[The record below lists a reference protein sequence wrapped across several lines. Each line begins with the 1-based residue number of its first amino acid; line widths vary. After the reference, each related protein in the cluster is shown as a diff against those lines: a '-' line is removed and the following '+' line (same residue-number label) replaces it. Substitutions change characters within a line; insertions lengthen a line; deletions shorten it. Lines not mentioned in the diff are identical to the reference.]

1 MAVDGTRTVGESQE
15 ERSTSDD
22 DGGGRRRV
30 NIHLAAKILT
40 TSFLAYVN
48 RQTILEIF
56 RGKYHVHNILYDDQI
71 LRLVDVNFANGSCSL
86 PSGTVETGDGNVKDF
101 QFQGAVIYH
110 ISRFRFVKCF
120 KNISGLPA
128 AAKYTRVPCLAAT
141 NGSYFSAVC
150 VPEYY
155 YRPQPS
161 CSLVAMALVDYH
173 PDMKFT
179 SYKAVMKLLQAGFDI
194 GCSIE
199 CRDCSL
205 AGKSCGVSSWDAT

>member
-1 MAVDGTRTVGESQE
+1 MLKRKKKLGRLLNNCKAQTDNC
-15 ERSTSDD
+15 STSC
-22 DGGGRRRV
+22 GEIQ
-30 NIHLAAKILT
+30 NIKEIHLAAKILT

-71 LRLVDVNFANGSCSL
+71 LRLVDVNFAIGSCSL
-86 PSGTVETGDGNVKDF
+86 SSGTVETGDGNVKDF

-110 ISRFRFVKCF
+110 ISRFRFVKSF

-150 VPEYY
+150 VPEYIIVIN
-155 YRPQPS
+155 RH
-161 CSLVAMALVDYH
+161 AR
-173 PDMKFT
+173 
-179 SYKAVMKLLQAGFDI
+179 LLQW
-194 GCSIE
+194 
-199 CRDCSL
+199 L
-205 AGKSCGVSSWDAT
+205 L